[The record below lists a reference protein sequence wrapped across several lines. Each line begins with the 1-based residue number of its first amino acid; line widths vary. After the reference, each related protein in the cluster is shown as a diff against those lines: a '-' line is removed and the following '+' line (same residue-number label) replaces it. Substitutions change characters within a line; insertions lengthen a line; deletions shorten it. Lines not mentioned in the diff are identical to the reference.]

1 MRCFLMNNGHI
12 RAVEV
17 LEPAP
22 DQALVDQARAHFR
35 RRASEKFDDFEVWD
49 GARRLYSLSED
60 PTPPETHRPGP
71 G

>member
-1 MRCFLMNNGHI
+1 MRCFLMKMGHI

-22 DQALVDQARAHFR
+22 DQALVDQARGHFR
-35 RRASEKFDDFEVWD
+35 RRAREKFDDFEVWV
-49 GARRLYSLSED
+49 GTRRLYSLSED
-60 PTPPETHRPGP
+60 PTPPDAHPAGA